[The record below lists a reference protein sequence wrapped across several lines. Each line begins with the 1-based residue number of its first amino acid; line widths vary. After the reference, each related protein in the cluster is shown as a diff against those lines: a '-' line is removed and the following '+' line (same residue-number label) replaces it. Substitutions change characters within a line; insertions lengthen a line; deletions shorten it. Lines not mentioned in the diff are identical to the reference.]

1 MAYGSV
7 QGDGS
12 SGFAN
17 LRQVIDP
24 RLAALPDAAIRLH
37 MEAAYGPEAAEQ
49 YEEYLEGVFGDIGKA
64 FGSAA
69 RDVGKFAGKAAPA
82 IATVGGGALQGA
94 MAGSALG
101 LPGIIAGAAVGGAGA
116 GLSKYGTGTARNIGG
131 ALSGVTNIA
140 GQFSPAGRVGAGL
153 GSAISGLA
161 GSGKGGARGAAVNAL
176 SGVLGGLTGGAGGG
190 AAGAAVNALGGLLGG
205 RGGPAAGAAVNA
217 LGGLLGGRGGPAA
230 GAAINALGGLLGGAA
245 GRGGQAAGIASALGG
260 LLGGG
265 GAGGGLPMAAL
276 TNLFGGSG
284 AASQLASVIQRP
296 EVRLALEKLRNGGG
310 GAVPVGA
317 AQTMVPVAG
326 IANLV
331 RELAEQAADEAAA
344 EYEDAESELGY
355 MADDAGEFVGDPA
368 NATDRAA
375 QIWNLLN
382 DAQAERLLANLVGAA
397 QRGVRA
403 LTAEYEE
410 ADWESEEAAET
421 AYWDAIDL
429 AEAYALESADESTDE
444 WAL

>member
-1 MAYGSV
+1 
-7 QGDGS
+7 
-12 SGFAN
+12 
-17 LRQVIDP
+17 
-24 RLAALPDAAIRLH
+24 
-37 MEAAYGPEAAEQ
+37 
-49 YEEYLEGVFGDIGKA
+49 
-64 FGSAA
+64 
-69 RDVGKFAGKAAPA
+69 
-82 IATVGGGALQGA
+82 
-94 MAGSALG
+94 
-101 LPGIIAGAAVGGAGA
+101 
-116 GLSKYGTGTARNIGG
+116 
-131 ALSGVTNIA
+131 
-140 GQFSPAGRVGAGL
+140 
-153 GSAISGLA
+153 
-161 GSGKGGARGAAVNAL
+161 
-176 SGVLGGLTGGAGGG
+176 
-190 AAGAAVNALGGLLGG
+190 
-205 RGGPAAGAAVNA
+205 
-217 LGGLLGGRGGPAA
+217 
-230 GAAINALGGLLGGAA
+230 
-245 GRGGQAAGIASALGG
+245 
-260 LLGGG
+260 
-265 GAGGGLPMAAL
+265 MAAL

>member
-37 MEAAYGPEAAEQ
+37 MEAAYGPDAAEQ

-116 GLSKYGTGTARNIGG
+116 GLSKYGKGTARNIGG

-176 SGVLGGLTGGAGGG
+176 SGVLGGLAGGAGGGG

-230 GAAINALGGLLGGAA
+230 GAAVNALGGLLGGRGREAA
-245 GRGGQAAGIASALGG
+245 GVASALGG

-265 GAGGGLPMAAL
+265 GGAAGGLPVAAL

-284 AASQLASVIQRP
+284 AASQLASAIQRP
-296 EVRLALEKLRNGGG
+296 EVRLALERLRNGGG
-310 GAVPVGA
+310 GAVPIGA

-326 IANLV
+326 IANMM

-344 EYEDAESELGY
+344 EYEDAESELDY
-355 MADDAGEFVGDPA
+355 MADETGEFVGDPA
-368 NATDRAA
+368 NARDRAA

-382 DAQAERLLANLVGAA
+382 DAQAERLLANLVDAA

-429 AEAYALESADESTDE
+429 AEAYALESAAESADE
-444 WAL
+444 